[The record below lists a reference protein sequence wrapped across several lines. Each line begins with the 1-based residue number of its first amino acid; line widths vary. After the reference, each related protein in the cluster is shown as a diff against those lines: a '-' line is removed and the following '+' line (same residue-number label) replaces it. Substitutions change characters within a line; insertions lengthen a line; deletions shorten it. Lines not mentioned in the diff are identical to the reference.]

1 MNEVERMQVKLEQ
14 ATDGSLSSS
23 MGEVKVTLPS
33 ASPSTACP
41 PFKRVRLTSATRPC
55 PLPPPAG
62 RPPKPVDVGEPYT
75 VADLMGNGEE
85 EEELT
90 SLTVSPGG
98 GKWLV
103 GSSARGVHIW
113 SLPL

>member
-1 MNEVERMQVKLEQ
+1 
-14 ATDGSLSSS
+14 
-23 MGEVKVTLPS
+23 
-33 ASPSTACP
+33 
-41 PFKRVRLTSATRPC
+41 
-55 PLPPPAG
+55 
-62 RPPKPVDVGEPYT
+62 
-75 VADLMGNGEE
+75 MGNGEE